1 MRIIR
6 ATLRAIRDNILVG
19 LVLIVPVVATILIF
33 NAVIN
38 LTTNWLLESALLE
51 PYRQGWTGFQLRI
64 LTILTSVIVFY
75 FIGLLARNVVG
86 RRMYRTGD
94 RLMGRIPFIKGI
106 YVTVRQISASLFTQH
121 KTLFKEV
128 VLVEYPR
135 KGLFSMAFVTAEA
148 PKSISSK
155 AGPPADTTCCVS
167 LFIPTTPNPTSGLL
181 ILAKRS
187 ELIPLSMPVSDALRF
202 IMSGGAV
209 APGEEG
215 DSSPTLLDK
224 LEAWVRQKNRSQEE
238 GNHAAASES

>member
-1 MRIIR
+1 MNVLR

-19 LVLIVPVVATILIF
+19 LVLIVPVVATVLIF

-38 LTTNWLLESALLE
+38 ITTNWLLESQWFE
-51 PYRQGWTGFQLRI
+51 PYSQGWTGFQLRI
-64 LTILTSVIVFY
+64 LTLLTAVVVFY

-86 RRMYRTGD
+86 RRMYRAGD
-94 RLMGRIPFIKGI
+94 RLIGRIPFIKSI
-106 YVTVRQISASLFTQH
+106 YITVRQISASLFTQH

-135 KGLFSMAFVTAEA
+135 KGLFSMAFVTATVPE
-148 PKSISSK
+148 SISAQ
-155 AGPPADTTCCVS
+155 AGDASDDSCCVS

-181 ILAKRS
+181 ILARRS
-187 ELIPLSMPVSDALRF
+187 ELVPLDMPVSDALTY

-224 LEAWVRQKNRSQEE
+224 LESWVKHKNRKVEEDGHAQASQ
-238 GNHAAASES
+238 S

>member
-1 MRIIR
+1 MKVLR

-19 LVLIVPVVATILIF
+19 LVLIIPVVATVLIL
-33 NAVIN
+33 NVVIN
-38 LTTNWLLESALLE
+38 LTTNWLLESTWFE
-51 PYRQGWTGFQLRI
+51 PHRHGWTGFQLRI
-64 LTILTSVIVFY
+64 LTIFTAVVVLY

-94 RLMGRIPFIKGI
+94 RLIGRIPFIKSI
-106 YVTVRQISASLFTQH
+106 YITVRQISASLFTQH

-135 KGLFSMAFVTAEA
+135 KGLFSMAFVTATA
-148 PKSISSK
+148 PESISTKVGDRSD
-155 AGPPADTTCCVS
+155 AGCCVS

-181 ILAKRS
+181 ILAKRN
-187 ELIPLSMPVSDALRF
+187 ELLPLNMPVSDALTF

-224 LEAWVRQKNRSQEE
+224 LESWLRQKNRNQEDADDAPP
-238 GNHAAASES
+238 GQH